1 MTKNEIT
8 KVVENIKQLESMAEE
23 IKRELKKERERVST
37 FMNENNTKKYIGVNF
52 TITISEYERKTLD
65 KASLIAD
72 FGSLEDYEKVS
83 LCSRLLIK

>member
-1 MTKNEIT
+1 
-8 KVVENIKQLESMAEE
+8 MAEE
-23 IKRELKKERERVST
+23 IKRELKREREKVST
-37 FMNENNTKKYIGVNF
+37 FMAENDTKKYIGLDF

-65 KASLIAD
+65 KVSLIAD